1 MEHQKAI
8 AILQNLLNRHSLNA
22 EEKEA
27 IMIAIGI
34 LSWVTLSKSKMK
46 AQKARRDKSTEW

>member
-22 EEKEA
+22 GEKEA